1 MSTPNSKKLQ
11 GKWSKK
17 EVKSKSKKRRHRS
30 STPVRVNEDSMAN
43 VPDWPPGCLPTN
55 FPACNHANDEEER
68 HCWRKTEAKSPRLLN
83 AMRQK
88 SSSSRRNTQKAEN
101 DHNLIVQRKRA
112 KPSTPTALAT
122 PPPPIHEE
130 DAVAEMEEMIRQHY
144 DGKKDA
150 EGMPITLDWLVRK
163 KQSTQARKKAKK
175 EAKQK
180 AAAAKDSEK
189 QPATEK
195 KEDLEAAK
203 DSIFVGK
210 GFTLRIQQP
219 KEPGGLAV
227 VHLDAKV
234 EGVNKQSIV
243 EQPQEAT
250 SKPSDIAP
258 KHPEHK
264 PNN

>member
-1 MSTPNSKKLQ
+1 MSTSNSKKLQ
-11 GKWSKK
+11 GKWSTK
-17 EVKSKSKKRRHRS
+17 EVKSKKRRHRS

-55 FPACNHANDEEER
+55 FLACNHASDEEER

-88 SSSSRRNTQKAEN
+88 SSSSRRNIQKAEN
-101 DHNLIVQRKRA
+101 DHEMFVKRKRA
-112 KPSTPTALAT
+112 KSSTPAAQAT
-122 PPPPIHEE
+122 SPIHEE
-130 DAVAEMEEMIRQHY
+130 DAVAEMEELIRQHY

-150 EGMPITLDWLVRK
+150 EEVPITLDWLVRK

-189 QPATEK
+189 QPVGHRK
-195 KEDLEAAK
+195 KEDPEAAK

-234 EGVNKQSIV
+234 EGVNKQSVV

-250 SKPSDIAP
+250 SKPSDIAS

-264 PNN
+264 LNN

>member
-1 MSTPNSKKLQ
+1 MSTPTSKKFQ

-17 EVKSKSKKRRHRS
+17 EVKSKKRRHRS
-30 STPVRVNEDSMAN
+30 STP

-55 FPACNHANDEEER
+55 FPACNHANEEEER
-68 HCWRKTEAKSPRLLN
+68 HCWRKAEAKSPRLLN
-83 AMRQK
+83 AMRRK
-88 SSSSRRNTQKAEN
+88 SSSSRRTSQP
-101 DHNLIVQRKRA
+101 
-112 KPSTPTALAT
+112 PSSSHGRFGNRTPVVSPAPAQTAQ

-130 DAVAEMEEMIRQHY
+130 NAVAEIEEMIRQHY

-150 EGMPITLDWLVRK
+150 EGMPITADWFVSK
-163 KQSTQARKKAKK
+163 KRATEAQKKAKK
-175 EAKQK
+175 EVEQK
-180 AAAAKDSEK
+180 ETAAKNPEK

-234 EGVNKQSIV
+234 EGLNKQSVV
-243 EQPQEAT
+243 EQP
-250 SKPSDIAP
+250 
-258 KHPEHK
+258 
-264 PNN
+264 